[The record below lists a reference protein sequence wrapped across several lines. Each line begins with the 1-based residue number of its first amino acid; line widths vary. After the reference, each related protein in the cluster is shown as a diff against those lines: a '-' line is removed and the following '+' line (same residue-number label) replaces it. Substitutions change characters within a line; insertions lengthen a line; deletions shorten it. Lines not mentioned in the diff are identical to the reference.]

1 MKFCII
7 DGKYFDVRR
16 ILVKKHTLTG
26 NLILL
31 LTAIIWGISF
41 VSQRVGMEYIKPNTF
56 NGIRS
61 MLGALVL
68 VPVILVREKT
78 GKSNGAGGKR
88 LLIGGIICGVLL
100 CLASTLQTWGM
111 VYTTSGKS
119 GFITAMYMIFVPI
132 IGLFIGKKIRPLTV
146 LGIISGVVG
155 MYLLS
160 LGGSDLSLNK
170 GDLLTLI
177 CAFVFSF
184 HIMAIDR
191 LSGEVDGVKLACLQF
206 FVCGTINIILMLLF
220 DHPDWSVVRS
230 CTVPILYSGIMSC
243 GVAYTLQIIGQRY
256 TEPTPASII
265 MSLESVFAALAG
277 WVLLQEALLPKE
289 ILGCV
294 LMFAAIIVVQLP
306 EKPRV
311 EV

>member
-1 MKFCII
+1 M
-7 DGKYFDVRR
+7 
-16 ILVKKHTLTG
+16 KKHTLKG

-31 LTAIIWGISF
+31 TTAVIWGFSF

-56 NGIRS
+56 NGLRS
-61 MLGALVL
+61 VIGALVL
-68 VPVILVREKT
+68 VPVILVREKS
-78 GKSNGAGGKR
+78 GRSRPSGGKR
-88 LLIGGIICGVLL
+88 LLIGGVICGVLL
-100 CLASTLQTWGM
+100 CIASTLQTWGM

-119 GFITAMYMIFVPI
+119 GFITAMYMIFVPV
-132 IGLFIGKKIRPLTV
+132 IGLFLGKKIRPLTV
-146 LGIISGVVG
+146 LGIISGVAG

-160 LGGSDLSLNK
+160 LSGPDLTLNK
-170 GDLLTLI
+170 GDLITLI
-177 CAFVFSF
+177 CAVVFSF
-184 HIMAIDR
+184 HIMMIDR

-220 DHPDWSVVRS
+220 EHPDRDLVLS

-277 WVLLQEALLPKE
+277 WVLLNESLLPKE
-289 ILGCV
+289 ILGCI

-306 EKPRV
+306 ERPHKY
-311 EV
+311 

>member
-1 MKFCII
+1 M
-7 DGKYFDVRR
+7 
-16 ILVKKHTLTG
+16 KKHTLKG
-26 NLILL
+26 NIILL
-31 LTAIIWGISF
+31 LTAVIWGISF

-56 NGIRS
+56 NGLRT
-61 MLGALVL
+61 MLGALIL
-68 VPVILVREKT
+68 VPVILIRENT
-78 GKSNGAGGKR
+78 GKSVPSDRKR
-88 LLIGGIICGVLL
+88 LLIGGITCGVLL
-100 CLASTLQTWGM
+100 CIASTLQTWGM
-111 VYTTSGKS
+111 MYTTSGKS

-132 IGLFIGKKIRPLTV
+132 IGLFAGKKIRLLTV
-146 LGIISGVVG
+146 LGIVSGVAG

-160 LGGSDLSLNK
+160 LGGSEFSLNK
-170 GDLLTLI
+170 GDLITLM
-177 CAFVFSF
+177 CAIVFAF
-184 HIMAIDR
+184 HIMVIDR

-206 FVCGTINIILMLLF
+206 FVCGAINIILMLLF
-220 DHPDWSVVRS
+220 DHPDWNLVRS

-294 LMFAAIIVVQLP
+294 LMFAAIIIVQLP
-306 EKPRV
+306 EKRA
-311 EV
+311 

>member
-1 MKFCII
+1 M
-7 DGKYFDVRR
+7 
-16 ILVKKHTLTG
+16 KKHTLKG

-31 LTAIIWGISF
+31 ITALVWGISF

-56 NGIRS
+56 NGLRT

-78 GKSNGAGGKR
+78 GKSKPASRKQ

-100 CLASTLQTWGM
+100 CIASTLQTWGM

-119 GFITAMYMIFVPI
+119 GFITAMYMIFVPV
-132 IGLFIGKKIRPLTV
+132 IGVFIGKKLRPLIV

-160 LGGSDLSLNK
+160 LGGSELALNK
-170 GDLLTLI
+170 GDLITLI
-177 CAFVFSF
+177 CAVVFAF
-184 HIMAIDR
+184 HIMVIDR

-206 FVCGTINIILMLLF
+206 FVCGIINVILMLLF
-220 DHPDWSVVRS
+220 ERPDWSLVRS
-230 CTVPILYSGIMSC
+230 CVIPILYSGIMSC
-243 GVAYTLQIIGQRY
+243 GVAYTLQIIGQQY

-277 WVLLQEALLPKE
+277 WVLLHEALLPKE

-294 LMFAAIIVVQLP
+294 LMFAAIIIVQLP
-306 EKPRV
+306 EKQHK
-311 EV
+311 

>member
-1 MKFCII
+1 MK
-7 DGKYFDVRR
+7 KN
-16 ILVKKHTLTG
+16 TLKG

-31 LTAIIWGISF
+31 LTAVIWGISF

-56 NGIRS
+56 NGLRTI
-61 MLGALVL
+61 LGAIVL
-68 VPVILVREKT
+68 VPFIIFRDKT
-78 GKSNGAGGKR
+78 LKSKKSDKK
-88 LLIGGIICGVLL
+88 LLITGGAVCGVLL
-100 CLASTLQTWGM
+100 CLASTIQTWGM

-132 IGLFIGKKIRPLTV
+132 IGLFIGKKLRALTV
-146 LGIISGVVG
+146 LGIAVGVAG

-160 LGGSDLSLNK
+160 IHGGGDLSLNK

-177 CAFVFSF
+177 CAVIFAF
-184 HIMAIDR
+184 HILVIDR
-191 LSGEVDGVKLACLQF
+191 LSGDVDGVKLACLQF
-206 FVCGTINIILMLLF
+206 FVAGSINLILMFLF
-220 DHPDWSVVRS
+220 EKPDWSMIRV

-243 GVAYTLQIIGQRY
+243 GTAYTLQIIGQQY

-277 WVLLQEALLPKE
+277 WILLNEAMTPAE

-294 LMFAAIIVVQLP
+294 LMFAAIVVVQLP
-306 EKPRV
+306 KKEKS
-311 EV
+311 

>member
-1 MKFCII
+1 M
-7 DGKYFDVRR
+7 
-16 ILVKKHTLTG
+16 KKHTLKG
-26 NLILL
+26 NLLLL
-31 LTAIIWGISF
+31 LTAVVWGISF

-56 NGIRS
+56 NGLRT

-68 VPVILVREKT
+68 IPFILFREKT
-78 GKSNGAGGKR
+78 GKSRQSGGKQ
-88 LLIGGIICGVLL
+88 LLIGGIICGILL

-132 IGLFIGKKIRPLTV
+132 IGLFIGKKIRPLAI
-146 LGIISGVVG
+146 LGIASGVVG

-160 LGGSDLSLNK
+160 MGGAELSLNK
-170 GDLLTLI
+170 GDLITLA
-177 CAFVFSF
+177 CAVVFSF
-184 HIMAIDR
+184 HIMVIDR

-206 FVCGTINIILMLLF
+206 FVCGIINIALMLIF
-220 DHPDWSVVRS
+220 EHPDWSLIRS

-243 GVAYTLQIIGQRY
+243 GVAYTLQIIGQQY

-265 MSLESVFAALAG
+265 MSLESVFAAIAG
-277 WVLLQEALLPKE
+277 WVLLNEALLPKE
-289 ILGCV
+289 ILGCI

-306 EKPRV
+306 EKSKS
-311 EV
+311 

>member
-1 MKFCII
+1 M
-7 DGKYFDVRR
+7 
-16 ILVKKHTLTG
+16 KKHTLKG

-31 LTAIIWGISF
+31 LTAVVWGISF
-41 VSQRVGMEYIKPNTF
+41 VSQRVGMELIKPNTF
-56 NGIRS
+56 NGIRTL
-61 MLGALVL
+61 LGALVL
-68 VPVILVREKT
+68 MPVILIRDKT
-78 GKSNGAGGKR
+78 GKSYPSDKKR
-88 LLIGGIICGVLL
+88 LLIGGIICGTLL
-100 CLASTLQTWGM
+100 CIASTLQTWGM

-119 GFITAMYMIFVPI
+119 GFITAMYMIIVPI

-146 LGIISGVVG
+146 LGIVGAVVG
-155 MYLLS
+155 LYLLS
-160 LGGSDLSLNK
+160 LGGAELSLNK
-170 GDLLTLI
+170 GDLITLM
-177 CAFVFSF
+177 CAVVFAF
-184 HIMAIDR
+184 HIMVIDR

-206 FVCGTINIILMLLF
+206 LVCGAINIILMLLF
-220 DHPDWSVVRS
+220 DHPDWNLVRS

-277 WVLLQEALLPKE
+277 WILLHESLSPKE

-306 EKPRV
+306 DNQPKSS
-311 EV
+311 

>member
-1 MKFCII
+1 M
-7 DGKYFDVRR
+7 
-16 ILVKKHTLTG
+16 KKHTLKG

-31 LTAIIWGISF
+31 LTAVIWGISF

-56 NGIRS
+56 NGLRT

-68 VPVILVREKT
+68 VPFIILRDKT
-78 GKSNGAGGKR
+78 GKSRQSDGRR
-88 LLIGGIICGVLL
+88 LLIGGIVCGVLL

-132 IGLFIGKKIRPLTV
+132 IGLFIGKRIRPLTV
-146 LGIISGVVG
+146 LGIVSGVVG
-155 MYLLS
+155 MYMLS
-160 LGGSDLSLNK
+160 LGGSELSLNK
-170 GDLLTLI
+170 GDLITLV
-177 CAFVFSF
+177 CAVIFAF
-184 HIMAIDR
+184 HIMVIDR
-191 LSGEVDGVKLACLQF
+191 LSSEVDGVKLACLQF

-220 DHPDWSVVRS
+220 ENPDWSLVRS

-243 GVAYTLQIIGQRY
+243 GVAYTLQIIGQQY

-277 WVLLQEALLPKE
+277 WLLLKEALLPRE

-294 LMFAAIIVVQLP
+294 LMFVAIIVVQIPKKQGSKL
-306 EKPRV
+306 
-311 EV
+311 